1 MTPVAIQSQSLELM
15 AGSERVFTDVQWLEF
30 FNREMDWNLFSRAR
44 SIVDYENNTNQ
55 FMGAYL
61 NYTTPSGF
69 GGTMV
74 GRIASA
80 GSGLDTG
87 VHYFK
92 ARESFM
98 MYALASLTLVQG
110 PGISW
115 FSITRF
121 TPKIDDKWKLYSSF
135 ELFSSFDY
143 KQHQFSTQ
151 RLRLGLD
158 NLGNQFGIAVNI
170 SETGKEIAH
179 SDTNPGFFIRKQ
191 F

>member
-1 MTPVAIQSQSLELM
+1 MIPGAIQSQSIELM

-30 FNREMDWNLFSRAR
+30 LNREMDWSLFSRAR
-44 SIVDYENNTNQ
+44 STVDYENNTNL
-55 FMGAYL
+55 FTGAYL

-69 GGTMV
+69 GGTVV

-80 GSGLDTG
+80 GSGVDTG

-92 ARESFM
+92 AGESFM

-110 PGISW
+110 PGTSW

-121 TPKIDDKWKLYSSF
+121 TPKIDDKWKLYSSL

-143 KQHQFSTQ
+143 EQHQFSTQ
-151 RLRLGLD
+151 RLRMGLD
-158 NLGNQFGIAVNI
+158 NRGYQFGLAVNI
-170 SETGKEIAH
+170 SETGKEVVH